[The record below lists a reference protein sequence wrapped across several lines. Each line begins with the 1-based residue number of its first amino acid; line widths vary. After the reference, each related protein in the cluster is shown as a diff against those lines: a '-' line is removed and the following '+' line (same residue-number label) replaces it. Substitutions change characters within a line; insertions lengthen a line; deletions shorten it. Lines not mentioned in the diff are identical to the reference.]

1 MASIWVESL
10 GRTFE
15 HSFGLLEA
23 AIRDCTDDLWES
35 SMWEVGEGDAA
46 YAARRST
53 PWSVA
58 WHALEIVDY
67 DLTGDLAPY
76 APPPPFTEKAH
87 WRDLSVRPSAWSQSE
102 LLGYIDELRRRVK
115 DALSVMT
122 DDKAST
128 PVPATHRYKGQ
139 PYARLLTSIPLHT
152 VEHAAQIRQFI
163 TTAA

>member
-10 GRTFE
+10 AATFE

-23 AIRDCTDDLWES
+23 AIQDCTDELWES
-35 SMWEVGEGDAA
+35 GMWEVAEGDAA

-67 DLTGDLAPY
+67 DLTGDLAPFS
-76 APPPPFTEKAH
+76 PPPPFTDKAH
-87 WRDLSVRPSAWSQSE
+87 WRDLALLPSPWSRSD
-102 LLGYIDELRRRVK
+102 LLAYIHELRRRVD

-122 DDKAST
+122 DERAST
-128 PVPATHRYKGQ
+128 PLPGRHRYKGQ
-139 PYARLLTSIPLHT
+139 PYAWLLTGIPLHT

>member
-35 SMWEVGEGDAA
+35 SMWEVAEGDAA

-67 DLTGDLAPY
+67 DLAGDLAPFS
-76 APPPPFTEKAH
+76 PPPPFTDKAH
-87 WRDLSVRPSAWSQSE
+87 WRDLVLLPTAWSQSE
-102 LLGYIDELRRRVK
+102 LLAYLDELRRKVN

-122 DDKAST
+122 DEKAST
-128 PVPATHRYKGQ
+128 PLPATHRYKGR
-139 PYARLLTSIPLHT
+139 PYAWLLTSIPLHT